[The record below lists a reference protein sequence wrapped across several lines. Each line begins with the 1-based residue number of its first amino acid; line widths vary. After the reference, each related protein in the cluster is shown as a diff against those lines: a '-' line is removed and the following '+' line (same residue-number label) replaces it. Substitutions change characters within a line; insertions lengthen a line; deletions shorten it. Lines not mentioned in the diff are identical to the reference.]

1 MKKYILLLGAVAGI
15 FAIYWFQFRKTDS
28 PQAPRQEAI
37 KAQQHSK
44 SFKLAIDSLL
54 QKYFAIQAA
63 FVNGDSLKAKQAN
76 QDFVSFTKT
85 LSLEELKKDSAAIFA
100 SASMV
105 LTDLLANAE
114 SMGKQQTITDM
125 RMDFK
130 AVSENLYPL
139 LKTIH
144 YEGKKLWWQSCPM
157 AFDGDKEGT
166 WLSSTEQIN
175 NPYLG
180 KNHPEYKGTM
190 LHCGEVKD
198 TIQ

>member
-1 MKKYILLLGAVAGI
+1 MKKYVLLLGAVAGV
-15 FAIYWFQFRKTDS
+15 FAIYWFQFR
-28 PQAPRQEAI
+28 QAPTPEAPKQAAI
-37 KAQQHSK
+37 KAQQHSTAFNG
-44 SFKLAIDSLL
+44 SIDSLL
-54 QKYFAIQAA
+54 QKYFTIKSS
-63 FVNGDSLKAKQAN
+63 FVEGDSLRAKQAN
-76 QDFVSFTKT
+76 QDFVQFAKN
-85 LSLEELKKDSAAIFA
+85 LSLQELQKDSAAIFA
-100 SASMV
+100 SASQALGDV
-105 LTDLLANAE
+105 IANAE
-114 SMGKQQTITDM
+114 SLGKQQTITDM

-130 AVSENLYPL
+130 AISENLYPL

-166 WLSSTEQIN
+166 WLSSTEEVN